1 MKRLISIAA
10 VVFTLLAFCAALAFW
25 ALESVNAP
33 LKVREPSLF
42 VVEPGSSAIA
52 VVRKLDAEGYADTP
66 DVIAKIWLKI
76 DEQARAVKA
85 GTYQLTSEMSL
96 LDALYL
102 FSRNDEFQ
110 FSVGLVEG
118 FTLKQWLA
126 VLASSPSLEQDIT
139 SVEEVSSV
147 TEGIEGVSSDDYPE
161 GLFLAD
167 TYHYTAGASVSGIL
181 KRANQAMV
189 AYVNAE
195 WEKRQPGLPYNTP
208 YDALIM
214 ASIIE
219 KETAVAEERPLIA
232 GVFVNRLQKRM
243 RLQTDPTVIYGLGDS
258 FDGNLTRQHLREKNP
273 YNTYTVSGLPPTP
286 IAMPGKPAI
295 DAALHPSVTDAL
307 YFVSRGNGTHVFSA
321 TLEQHNQAVNEYQRN
336 NSSK

>member
-1 MKRLISIAA
+1 MKRLISIVA

-25 ALESVNAP
+25 ATGSVKAP
-33 LKVREPSLF
+33 LRIKEPSLF

-52 VVRKLDAEGYADTP
+52 VVRKLDAEGFADTP
-66 DVIAKIWLKI
+66 EVIAKIWLRI

-85 GTYQLTSEMSL
+85 GTYQLTAEMSL

-102 FSRNDEFQ
+102 FARNDEFQ

-126 VLASSPSLEQDIT
+126 VLASSPSLEQDIV
-139 SVEEVSSV
+139 SVDEVSNV
-147 TEGIEGVSSDDYPE
+147 IEGVEGAATGDYPE

-181 KRANQAMV
+181 KRANHAMV
-189 AYVNAE
+189 SYVNAE
-195 WEKRQPGLPYNTP
+195 WEKRQPGLPYDTP

>member
-10 VVFTLLAFCAALAFW
+10 VMFTLLAFLAALAFW

-33 LKVREPSLF
+33 LKVSEPALF

-52 VVRKLDAEGYADTP
+52 VVRKLDAEGFADTP
-66 DVIAKIWLKI
+66 EVIAKIWLKI

-102 FSRNDEFQ
+102 FARNEEFQ

-126 VLASSPSLEQDIT
+126 VLSAAPSLEQDIP
-139 SVEEVSSV
+139 SVDEVSNV
-147 TEGIEGVSSDDYPE
+147 TEAVEGVSPDDYPE

-189 AYVNAE
+189 NYLNTQ
-195 WEKRQPGLPYNTP
+195 WEMRQPGLPYDTP

-273 YNTYTVSGLPPTP
+273 YNT
-286 IAMPGKPAI
+286 
-295 DAALHPSVTDAL
+295 
-307 YFVSRGNGTHVFSA
+307 
-321 TLEQHNQAVNEYQRN
+321 
-336 NSSK
+336 

>member
-10 VVFTLLAFCAALAFW
+10 VMFTLLAFLAALAFW

-33 LKVREPSLF
+33 LKVSEPALF

-52 VVRKLDAEGYADTP
+52 VVRKLDAEGFADTP
-66 DVIAKIWLKI
+66 EVIAKIWLKI

-102 FSRNDEFQ
+102 FARNDEFQ

-126 VLASSPSLEQDIT
+126 VLASAPSLDHDIST
-139 SVEEVSSV
+139 TDEISGIF
-147 TEGIEGVSSDDYPE
+147 EGIEGAAADSYPE

-189 AYVNAE
+189 NYLNTQ
-195 WEKRQPGLPYNTP
+195 WEMRQPGLPYDTP